1 MLLNSNS
8 VKNHYFDLYYVL
20 QYELYSKITE
30 LTIRIIVFKI
40 TESVRGSKKIVN
52 KLTNF
57 NTHYIVNILRFSD
70 FVTDRN
76 DTNER
81 NR

>member
-20 QYELYSKITE
+20 QYDTYSKITE

-76 DTNER
+76 DINER

>member
-20 QYELYSKITE
+20 QYDLYSKITE